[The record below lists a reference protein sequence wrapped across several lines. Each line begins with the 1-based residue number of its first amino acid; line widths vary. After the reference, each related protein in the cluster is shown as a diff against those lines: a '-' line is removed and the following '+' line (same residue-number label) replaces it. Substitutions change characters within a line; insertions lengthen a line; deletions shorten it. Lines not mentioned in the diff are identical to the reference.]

1 MVPVSKERR
10 ADPDQ
15 LSLMTLGD
23 EVLEQVC
30 IPLASTPQIERA
42 LGECL
47 PKDLPIQTQFLLVA
61 VLEVLRPYQLLA
73 AMRLVTAEPGL
84 ETSRAFLAVCLP
96 LMGTE
101 FLLLGV
107 LTLLNDFATLT
118 VAE

>member
-1 MVPVSKERR
+1 MPAFGDGDVQQAETMSCAVNGSSEQRASGLCEGR

-61 VLEVLRPYQLLA
+61 VLCHNKGTVISYVL
-73 AMRLVTAEPGL
+73 
-84 ETSRAFLAVCLP
+84 S
-96 LMGTE
+96 
-101 FLLLGV
+101 
-107 LTLLNDFATLT
+107 
-118 VAE
+118 